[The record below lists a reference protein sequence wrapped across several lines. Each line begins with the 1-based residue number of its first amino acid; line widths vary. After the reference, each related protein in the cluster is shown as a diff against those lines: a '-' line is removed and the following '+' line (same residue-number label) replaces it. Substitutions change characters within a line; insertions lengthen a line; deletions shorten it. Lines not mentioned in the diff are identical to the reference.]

1 MQSRRQLTWRI
12 MMRNLSLIETNSVA
26 GGQVLPLQIY
36 QPGTVSGQTA
46 PAVNAPAPSGG
57 CTAMRVAGEL
67 LSHLPEPVGSTL
79 SAQANVASQGCAQ
92 GVQNI
97 HNGNA
102 NRTCTEN
109 GGTWNSSTNTC
120 TPDPNSSPTP

>member
-1 MQSRRQLTWRI
+1 
-12 MMRNLSLIETNSVA
+12 MRNLSLIETNSVA

-46 PAVNAPAPSGG
+46 PAVTAPAPSGG
-57 CTAMRVAGEL
+57 CTLMRVASEL
-67 LSHLPEPVGSTL
+67 LSHLPEPVGSTV
-79 SAQANVASQGCAQ
+79 SAQANVAGQACTQGTQ
-92 GVQNI
+92 SIQNG
-97 HNGNA
+97 HA